1 MGTVWKGVNLAL
13 DLPVAI
19 KLLHRELPRDER
31 DLEYLT
37 DCLSREARAAAS
49 LQHPAIV
56 KAYDFG
62 MTKWND
68 AYMAM
73 ELLTGEPLAELMARE
88 SPISP
93 ERAVQIMLPVAEGL
107 DIVHVHGIVH
117 RDLKP
122 GNIFLAAEGQRR
134 IQPKIVDFG
143 IAKLPWLPPH
153 PALPEDAVLG
163 TPAYMAPE
171 QARGSEEVDSR
182 ADVWSFCVVLYELV
196 SGAVPFPGAGTQV
209 FRALAEDPVPS
220 LANRDGIDPSSLEH
234 PRTRPCEEPRR
245 QVAQHSMGRRSTR

>member
-1 MGTVWKGVNLAL
+1 MG
-13 DLPVAI
+13 
-19 KLLHRELPRDER
+19 
-31 DLEYLT
+31 
-37 DCLSREARAAAS
+37 S
-49 LQHPAIV
+49 
-56 KAYDFG
+56 
-62 MTKWND
+62 
-68 AYMAM
+68 
-73 ELLTGEPLAELMARE
+73 
-88 SPISP
+88 
-93 ERAVQIMLPVAEGL
+93 
-107 DIVHVHGIVH
+107 VH

-209 FRALAEDPVPS
+209 FRALAQDPVPS
-220 LANRDGIDPSSLEH
+220 LANRDGIDPALWSILERGLAKN
-234 PRTRPCEEPRR
+234 PDDRWPSIRWVGEALAEWLISR
-245 QVAQHSMGRRSTR
+245 G

>member
-1 MGTVWKGVNLAL
+1 M
-13 DLPVAI
+13 AI

-37 DCLSREARAAAS
+37 DCLSREARAAAAFNTRYRQS
-49 LQHPAIV
+49 LRLR
-56 KAYDFG
+56 
-62 MTKWND
+62 ND
-68 AYMAM
+68 EVERRLHGHGNFSPENPGRAHGPRVAD
-73 ELLTGEPLAELMARE
+73 LA
-88 SPISP
+88 

-134 IQPKIVDFG
+134 IQPEIVDFG

-153 PALPEDAVLG
+153 PALPGDAVLG

-196 SGAVPFPGAGTQV
+196 SGVVPSPGAGTQV
-209 FRALAEDPVPS
+209 FRALAEDPGP
-220 LANRDGIDPSSLEH
+220 LAGEQRTASIERSGASSNKAL
-234 PRTRPCEEPRR
+234 RRPRR